1 MELIKQI
8 TFENILQ
15 TDYDVLREAS
25 WYNFKLKGKN
35 FWSCIIMLLS
45 WAMYSKWGSLED
57 FYKTEEY
64 EISCLLSACVEIAH
78 NSSLLQDDII
88 DKAENWWNSPAAYKV
103 FGKSNSVFA
112 SNFLIAWA
120 SGILAWLEKSY
131 LSQIFSSML
140 YNLVHGEL
148 IQAKQYQ
155 DSEDELFLNYIT
167 KSYFKTAS
175 LMSLACRGVGI
186 IHKLPLED

>member
-148 IQAKQYQ
+148 IQAKQY
-155 DSEDELFLNYIT
+155 
-167 KSYFKTAS
+167 
-175 LMSLACRGVGI
+175 
-186 IHKLPLED
+186 